1 MKKQLKIELKKA
13 IFSPYFLFGL
23 GILILFAVLSAIYI
37 IEKNGGYTEAIKA
50 DTAYAYNPD
59 LPLFSFF
66 TSWIGAERMSLSY
79 TLFYNLMP
87 IGAALPFAWS
97 FCNER
102 KSGYIKNIVTRDNKK
117 NYYKAKTFAI
127 FVSGMLAVLIPLVI
141 NILIVSAKMPLYK
154 PFAGYNFYNCVYFG
168 DMFAELYYTSPG
180 LHVFMYVAL
189 STLYG
194 GLFAILGA
202 ACSFYISNIFSAVL
216 FPFVMMFIF
225 AYTEHAFQGY
235 MFAGDIVELIPT
247 QFLHASTLYAN
258 SSGIV
263 VVAVTIVILTFS
275 FFTIYFKGVK
285 NEIY

>member
-23 GILILFAVLSAIYI
+23 VMLTLFSVLSAIYI
-37 IEKNGGYTEAIKA
+37 LEKNGGYTAAIKA
-50 DTAYAYNPD
+50 DTEYAYNPD

-66 TSWIGAERMSLSY
+66 SSWIGAERMSLAY
-79 TLFYNLMP
+79 TLFFNLMP
-87 IGAALPFAWS
+87 IGTALPFAWS
-97 FCNER
+97 FCSER
-102 KSGYIKNIVTRDNKK
+102 KSGYIKNIVIRDNKK
-117 NYYKAKTFAI
+117 NYYKAKTIAI
-127 FVSGMLAVLIPLVI
+127 FVSGMIVVLIPLLI
-141 NILIVSAKMPLYK
+141 NILIVSSKMPLYK

-168 DMFAELYYTSPG
+168 DLFADLYYSNPG
-180 LHVFMYVAL
+180 IYVSLYVAL
-189 STLYG
+189 NTLYG
-194 GLFAILGA
+194 GLFAVLGA
-202 ACSFYISNIFSAVL
+202 AFSFYISNIFSAVL
-216 FPFVMMFIF
+216 LPFVIMLIL
-225 AYTEHAFQGY
+225 AYTEHAFQAY

-263 VVAVTIVILTFS
+263 VAAVAIIILTFS